1 MHFTVITIYTSRDLL
16 NQPHALSVW
25 SANGEREC
33 RLNGYILY
41 VRHLI
46 SLSLSLSLWLT
57 LLFRLLDFDIK

>member
-46 SLSLSLSLWLT
+46 SLSLSLWLT
-57 LLFRLLDFDIK
+57 LLFLLLDSDIK